1 MAAALRNSFISYAGS
16 DNSREPNQ
24 YRLGTGWLGNPILTV
39 PRFPT
44 NIYYNVGTFAEQL
57 DEYNY
62 IYYDHCVPTPFTTCR
77 TSPATWQD
85 YVDSET
91 NIIMG
96 HVVGNDPRPHYV
108 HQSNLAEDGT
118 FYPIAT
124 AVVNRFNALYAV
136 PLVRQSM
143 TNIGEDLTRRS
154 DWDATQA
161 SVRAYILDGKVY
173 LNSPNRSIDLPVT
186 GTSTG
191 DLYGGQRST
200 WRSISRN
207 QTVVLTAAP

>member
-1 MAAALRNSFISYAGS
+1 
-16 DNSREPNQ
+16 
-24 YRLGTGWLGNPILTV
+24 
-39 PRFPT
+39 
-44 NIYYNVGTFAEQL
+44 
-57 DEYNY
+57 
-62 IYYDHCVPTPFTTCR
+62 
-77 TSPATWQD
+77 
-85 YVDSET
+85 
-91 NIIMG
+91 MG

-161 SVRAYILDGKVY
+161 ERPRLHPRRQGLPV
-173 LNSPNRSIDLPVT
+173 SPNRSIDLPVT
-186 GTSTG
+186 GTSSG